1 MTTTTSKSSWG
12 LLLVLMLLASFG
24 TVHAQQVLKAD
35 KASKM
40 TIEGTSTLHDWTEDV
55 TIINGKGEVALSGNQ
70 VSSISGVE
78 LTIPIEGIE
87 SEMSAMDTKTY
98 DALKKDKHPNISY
111 KLSKV
116 TQING
121 NTVNALGY
129 LTIAGV
135 TRTIEL
141 NVNYKVLGN
150 GRVEFTGEK
159 ALKMTDFG
167 VAPPTA
173 MFGSIKAGDDI
184 TIKFDMIF
192 SL

>member
-1 MTTTTSKSSWG
+1 MTTTTSKSNWG

-24 TVHAQQVLKAD
+24 VNAQQVLKAD

-98 DALKKDKHPNISY
+98 DALKKDDHPNISY
-111 KLSKV
+111 KLTKV
-116 TQING
+116 TQISG
-121 NTVNALGY
+121 NNVKALGY

-135 TRTIEL
+135 TRTVEL